1 MSKKYDKILFI
12 CRVQPVHNGHF
23 AVIRQALQQ
32 TDNLIICVGSAY
44 SARNITNPF
53 TYEERVK
60 LLKANLC
67 DSELERITFK
77 PQGDYPYNMDMWTA
91 NIIEHSDQ
99 QPNETVA
106 VISSDKDGDDRLRRE
121 WFPFWDHITVK
132 TEEYLNATDIRQI
145 LFSDKN
151 VLDGDP
157 DKLDLMRGFLS
168 LRMPQNAIET
178 MIDILISTYDDI
190 LESNIYEYLLN
201 EWETARVRKEP
212 YEQALA
218 EKKIPYAV
226 QHNTVDNVVICAG
239 HVLVVRRK
247 KFPGKN
253 LWAIP
258 GGFLEHDE
266 TTLEGALRELQ
277 EETKIDFPPKK
288 LPLHIVG
295 EKVFDHPKRSQVG
308 RLITHAFFY
317 QLPPQTVD
325 ANGKKIRANG
335 GKPIIQ
341 RPSIEGADDVDK
353 AVWMPIKEFLSL
365 ERYIHDDHKHIVEY
379 FINKPSPLSFY
390 K

>member
-1 MSKKYDKILFI
+1 MSKQYDKILFI
-12 CRVQPVHNGHF
+12 CRVQPAHTGHF
-23 AVIRQALQQ
+23 AVIKQALQQ
-32 TDNLIICVGSAY
+32 TNNLIVCIGSAN

-53 TYEERVK
+53 TYEERIDM
-60 LLKANLC
+60 LKAGLS
-67 DSELERITFK
+67 DAELQNITFK
-77 PQGDYPYNMDMWTA
+77 PQSDYPYNMDMWTA
-91 NIIEHSDQ
+91 NIIEHSCQ
-99 QPNETVA
+99 QPDETVA
-106 VISSDKDGDDRLRRE
+106 VISSDKDGDDRLRKE

-132 TEEYLNATDIRQI
+132 NEGYLNATDIRKI
-145 LFSDKN
+145 LFSNKN
-151 VLDGDP
+151 VLADSGE
-157 DKLDLMRGFLS
+157 KLDVMRDFLRPLM
-168 LRMPQNAIET
+168 PEVVIEK
-178 MIDILISTYDDI
+178 MINILVSTYDDI

-258 GGFLEHDE
+258 GGFLEANE

-277 EETKIDFPPKK
+277 EETKIDFPPRK

-325 ANGKKIRANG
+325 ANGKKIRADG
-335 GKPIIQ
+335 GKPIIH
-341 RPSIEGADDVDK
+341 RPNIEGADDVDK